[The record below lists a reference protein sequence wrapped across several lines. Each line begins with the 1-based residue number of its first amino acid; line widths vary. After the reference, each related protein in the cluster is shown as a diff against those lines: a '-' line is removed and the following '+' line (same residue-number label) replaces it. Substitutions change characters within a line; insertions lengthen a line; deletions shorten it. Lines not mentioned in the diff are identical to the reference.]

1 MTPPLLTDEQRDE
14 ARAAALASRQEIAA
28 IRRSVRQ
35 GVTSAKEI
43 LESPEGPHGRMRVR
57 DLLCSVPGIGPTR
70 CALIME
76 TVGIAPTRRVRGLS
90 ARQRADLIRALTARE
105 DKAAGAARIRT

>member
-1 MTPPLLTDEQRDE
+1 MTPPPLTDEQRDE
-14 ARAAALASRQEIAA
+14 ARAAALASRREMAA

-35 GVTSAKEI
+35 GVTSAQEV

-70 CALIME
+70 CASIMD
-76 TVGIAPTRRVRGLS
+76 TVGIAPTRRVRSLS
-90 ARQRADLIRALTARE
+90 SRQRADLIAALTARQ